1 MNKLLGE
8 AEVTEVALKQMR
20 EIGGGLNGGW
30 AAFQNHDLGSAGIG
44 DLRFL
49 RYGTDCTFENPPEKY
64 PDTKHGIGWRYLLVG
79 KVNLETGKIEELE

>member
-8 AEVTEVALKQMR
+8 PEVTDVALKQMS

-30 AAFQNHDLGSAGIG
+30 AAFQNHDLGSRDIG

-49 RYGTDCTFENPPEKY
+49 RYGTECTYKKAPKKY
-64 PDTKHGIGWRYLLVG
+64 PDTQHGIGWRYLLVG
-79 KVNLETGKIEELE
+79 KVNLKTGKIEELT